1 MSPPGRPKGEF
12 RSAQHEGCLMSP
24 PGRVAAATGLALAV
38 LGVHLALWREF
49 AKPDLHGVA
58 APVAPAVAAS
68 ARARVLDVRS
78 LAAPQPHRVE
88 AGTAV
93 AQQHAPQRATPASP
107 RAAPHRPAPLDLA
120 PERVASVAPQD
131 TASAAESTAA
141 PGAPAAPAA
150 ASPAPP
156 VYATRL
162 PSPGRWRY
170 RMQRGAAIGEA
181 ELHFEL
187 ATAEAGDAPVYHLQL
202 TGGAAGSP
210 PLDWASR
217 GQLDAAGLAPER
229 FALRRKGR
237 DRQAANFQRE
247 AGKITFSGPTH
258 AHPLPAGAQDRLSW
272 LLQLTAIVAAAPESF
287 GAGSQVQIYVAGA
300 RGDAQVW
307 IFAVEGWEPAQGSQR
322 MLKLVRE
329 PVRLYDTRAEV
340 WLDPQR
346 QFLPQRLLQT
356 PQGGGPALD
365 LIYES
370 GAI

>member
-1 MSPPGRPKGEF
+1 MSAPGR
-12 RSAQHEGCLMSP
+12 L
-24 PGRVAAATGLALAV
+24 AAAMGLALAV
-38 LGVHLALWREF
+38 LVLHLAVWREF
-49 AKPDLHGVA
+49 AMPDLHVGA
-58 APVAPAVAAS
+58 GFAAPAVAAFPRTV
-68 ARARVLDVRS
+68 ALEVRS
-78 LAAPQPHRVE
+78 LHAAPPHNVVADTPAAQPR
-88 AGTAV
+88 
-93 AQQHAPQRATPASP
+93 APQRAAPALT
-107 RAAPHRPAPLDLA
+107 RTLPHRLAPLELGLERDALVSPQA
-120 PERVASVAPQD
+120 TPSPPETTP
-131 TASAAESTAA
+131 TPT
-141 PGAPAAPAA
+141 APAA
-150 ASPAPP
+150 ALPPP

-170 RMQRGAAIGEA
+170 RLQRGAAIGEA

-187 ATAEAGDAPVYHLQL
+187 ATAEAGEAPGYHLQL

-210 PLDWASR
+210 PIDWASR

-258 AHPLPAGAQDRLSW
+258 SQPLPAGAQDRLSW

-287 GAGSQVQIYVAGA
+287 GTGSQVQVYVAGA

-307 IFAVEGWEPAQGSQR
+307 IFAVEGWEAAQGGLR

-329 PVRLYDTRAEV
+329 PARLYDTRAEV

-365 LIYES
+365 LTYEP
-370 GAI
+370 GAG